1 MLAYFCTQQ
10 DISVEHDRDDRRRR
24 QLLRLK
30 CLYVISACS
39 LLSLFILVCLVQSDA
54 ASWSFDS
61 VTHLQ
66 QQALLWFQR
75 WPPGWR
81 NEL

>member
-1 MLAYFCTQQ
+1 MLAYFSTQQ

-39 LLSLFILVCLVQSDA
+39 LFSLFVLVCLVQSDT
-54 ASWSFDS
+54 ASWSFDN
-61 VTHLQ
+61 VKQLQ
-66 QQALLWFQR
+66 QQAWLWVQR
-75 WPPGWR
+75 WPSGWR